1 MLQVGNLQS
10 YAHDRANFGS
20 WIIISA
26 PLYLSFDLRDQ
37 RRMERVWPLITNKEA
52 LAISQQYAGHPGR
65 LVRSWNPPPRLST
78 ASLSESAAAAAEAA
92 ATSDSS
98 EEIFVVTA
106 DLHSC
111 QQGWSYDSSTGQIRH
126 KSSGSGVI
134 VNLAAAVDLDAAGCI
149 TVPADGNASLGST
162 YYDDAALVLRP
173 CSPATRV
180 DPAQRFHRSGDSYF
194 HAPNMPGSHR
204 GTGIRAAPPRLYI
217 RAQHW
222 YEGAG
227 VQLTPQQGRLFFTAD
242 GTLQTSP
249 GSLEPDCTQS
259 AGSEHCAINFAS
271 DVCVNVSPTMDHG
284 AALLLWA
291 KPQPKGA
298 VAVFLL
304 NNHPTSRYANVEVR
318 LTEVGM
324 KAGQEATVRD
334 VWRRE
339 GVGSSV
345 DGIVKLTVPAR
356 DSALVLLTPHAG
368 T

>member
-1 MLQVGNLQS
+1 MVAPPDNNYL
-10 YAHDRANFGS
+10 DRNSELTEIYCDFEIGS
-20 WIIISA
+20 A
-26 PLYLSFDLRDQ
+26 YLCCG
-37 RRMERVWPLITNKEA
+37 
-52 LAISQQYAGHPGR
+52 AG
-65 LVRSWNPPPRLST
+65 
-78 ASLSESAAAAAEAA
+78 
-92 ATSDSS
+92 
-98 EEIFVVTA
+98 I
-106 DLHSC
+106 
-111 QQGWSYDSSTGQIRH
+111 
-126 KSSGSGVI
+126 
-134 VNLAAAVDLDAAGCI
+134 
-149 TVPADGNASLGST
+149 
-162 YYDDAALVLRP
+162 
-173 CSPATRV
+173 
-180 DPAQRFHRSGDSYF
+180 
-194 HAPNMPGSHR
+194 HR
-204 GTGIRAAPPRLYI
+204 GTGIRAQPPRLYI

-227 VQLTPQQGRLFFTAD
+227 VQLTPEQGRLFFTAN

-339 GVGSSV
+339 DVGSSV